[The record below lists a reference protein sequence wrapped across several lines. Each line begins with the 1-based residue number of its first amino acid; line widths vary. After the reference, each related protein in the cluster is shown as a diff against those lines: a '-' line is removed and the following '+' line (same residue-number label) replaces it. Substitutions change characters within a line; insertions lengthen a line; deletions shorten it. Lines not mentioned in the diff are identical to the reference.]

1 MSYLH
6 SLSVFSTVAEEKSFS
21 AAAKKLGL
29 TQPTVSF
36 HIDNLEKKF
45 DCPLFTRTAKGVILT
60 IYGEKLY
67 ISTQKIQRI
76 AIETENHIKTLVAGN
91 AGEINIGA
99 STIPGEY
106 LLPHIITEFL
116 TLHPSIKFSI
126 ATDNSAAILSAFHQ
140 GKFPIAI
147 VGSKPDDS
155 LTSKTIWRDRII
167 LACHPEIAVKLG
179 ISPTISEI
187 LALPF
192 ILRDASS
199 ATRTTALTTL
209 VKHGFN
215 LDKLNI
221 ALQVS
226 GNQALKTAIL
236 GQAGIGFIS
245 TWAIQQELA
254 DGRLHSIS
262 LPGIELER
270 TFYIVRDTTLTS
282 TCVENFWEFLNLYR
296 F

>member
-6 SLSVFSTVAEEKSFS
+6 SLSVFSTVVEEKSFS
-21 AAAKKLGL
+21 AAAKKIGL

-45 DCPLFTRTAKGVILT
+45 DCPLFTRTAKGVTLT
-60 IYGEKLY
+60 TYGEKLY
-67 ISTQKIQRI
+67 ESTQKIHRI
-76 AIETENHIKTLVAGN
+76 AEDTENHIKSLVAGN

-106 LLPHIITEFL
+106 ILPDIIADFVK
-116 TLHPSIKFSI
+116 LHPRIKFSI
-126 ATDNSAAILSAFHQ
+126 TTGDSATISLGYQQ

-147 VGSKPDDS
+147 VGSEPDSS
-155 LTSKTIWRDRII
+155 LPSQPLWRDQLV
-167 LACHPEIAVKLG
+167 LAAHPQMVAKLG
-179 ISPTISEI
+179 SNAAIAEI

-192 ILRDASS
+192 VFRKSSSGTRNTVLR
-199 ATRTTALTTL
+199 ALS
-209 VKHGFN
+209 KHGIL

-254 DGRLHSIS
+254 DGRLIS
-262 LPGIELER
+262 VPLPGIELSR
-270 TFYIVRDTTLTS
+270 TFYASREVPLMP
-282 TCVENFWEFLNLYR
+282 TCVEDFWQFLHLYS

>member
-6 SLSVFSTVAEEKSFS
+6 SLSVFSTVVEEKSFS

-45 DCPLFTRTAKGVILT
+45 DCPLFTRTAKGVMLT

-67 ISTQKIQRI
+67 TNTQKIHHI
-76 AIETENHIKTLVAGN
+76 AAETEHYIKTLVAGN

-106 LLPHIITEFL
+106 LLPAIIADFL
-116 TLHPSIKFSI
+116 KLHPKIKFSI
-126 ATDNSAAILSAFHQ
+126 TTGDSATILSAFQQ

-147 VGSKPDDS
+147 VGSKPADS
-155 LTSKTIWRDRII
+155 LTSQRIWHDQLI
-167 LACHPEIAVKLG
+167 LASHPAIAKNLDS
-179 ISPTISEI
+179 SPTIGEI

-192 ILRDASS
+192 ILRETSS
-199 ATRTTALTTL
+199 GTRRSALNAL
-209 VKHGFN
+209 AEHGII
-215 LDKLNI
+215 LKQLNI
-221 ALQVS
+221 VLQVS

-236 GQAGIGFIS
+236 KQAGIGFIS
-245 TWAIQQELA
+245 AWAIQQELA
-254 DGRLHSIS
+254 DGRLTSIP
-262 LPGIELER
+262 LPGIELSR
-270 TFYIVRDTTLTS
+270 TFYTVRDKTLTP
-282 TCVENFWEFLNLYR
+282 TCVESFWQFLNLYS

>member
-45 DCPLFTRTAKGVILT
+45 GCPLFTRTAKGVILT
-60 IYGEKLY
+60 IYGDKLY
-67 ISTQKIQRI
+67 TNTQKIHNI
-76 AIETENHIKTLVAGN
+76 AAETENHIKTLVAGN

-106 LLPHIITEFL
+106 ILPNIIIDFL
-116 TLHPSIKFSI
+116 KLYPDIKFSI
-126 ATDNSAAILSAFHQ
+126 TTGDSATILSAFKQ
-140 GKFPIAI
+140 GKFPLAI

-155 LTSKTIWRDRII
+155 LTSEAIWHDQLI
-167 LACHPEIAVKLG
+167 LACHSEIAAKLG
-179 ISPTISEI
+179 QNPTITEI

-192 ILRDASS
+192 ILRETSS
-199 ATRTTALTTL
+199 GTRDTAWTAL
-209 VKHGFN
+209 VKQGIM
-215 LDKLNI
+215 LDRINI
-221 ALQVS
+221 VLQVS

-245 TWAIQQELA
+245 AWAIQEELA
-254 DGRLHSIS
+254 DGRLLSIP
-262 LPGIELER
+262 LPGIELSR
-270 TFYIVRDTTLTS
+270 TFYTVRDMTLAS
-282 TCVENFWEFLNLYR
+282 PCVEAFWRFLNLYS

>member
-21 AAAKKLGL
+21 AAAKKLRL

-45 DCPLFTRTAKGVILT
+45 DCPLFTRTAKGVMLT

-67 ISTQKIQRI
+67 TSTQKIHRI
-76 AIETENHIKTLVAGN
+76 AAETENRIKALVAGN

-106 LLPHIITEFL
+106 ILPNIITDFL
-116 TLHPSIKFSI
+116 KLHPGIKFSI
-126 ATDNSAAILSAFHQ
+126 TTGDSATILSAFRQ

-155 LTSKTIWRDRII
+155 LTSKTIWRDKII
-167 LACHPEIAVKLG
+167 LACHSEIAAKLG
-179 ISPTISEI
+179 SSPTLTEI
-187 LALPF
+187 LAMPF
-192 ILRDASS
+192 ILREASS
-199 ATRTTALTTL
+199 GTRTTALNTL
-209 VKHGFN
+209 VKQGFT

-254 DGRLHSIS
+254 DGRLSSIP
-262 LPGIELER
+262 LPGLELER
-270 TFYIVRDTTLTS
+270 TFYIVRDTALTP
-282 TCVENFWEFLNLYR
+282 TCLEYFWQFLNLYK

>member
-45 DCPLFTRTAKGVILT
+45 DCPLFTRTAKGVMLT

-67 ISTQKIQRI
+67 TNTQKIHRI
-76 AIETENHIKTLVAGN
+76 AAETENYIKTLVAGN

-106 LLPHIITEFL
+106 ILPNIITDFL
-116 TLHPSIKFSI
+116 KSHPDIKFSI
-126 ATDNSAAILSAFHQ
+126 TTGDSATILSAFKQ

-155 LTSKTIWRDRII
+155 LTNHAIWRDQLI
-167 LACHPEIAVKLG
+167 LAAHSEIAAKLG
-179 ISPTISEI
+179 SSPTMSEI

-192 ILRDASS
+192 ILRESS
-199 ATRTTALTTL
+199 SGTRGTALTAL
-209 VKHGFN
+209 VKHGIT

-221 ALQVS
+221 TLQVS

-254 DGRLHSIS
+254 DGRLTSIP
-262 LPGIELER
+262 LPDIELSR
-270 TFYIVRDTTLTS
+270 TFYTVRDMTLS
-282 TCVENFWEFLNLYR
+282 PTCVESFWQFLNLYS